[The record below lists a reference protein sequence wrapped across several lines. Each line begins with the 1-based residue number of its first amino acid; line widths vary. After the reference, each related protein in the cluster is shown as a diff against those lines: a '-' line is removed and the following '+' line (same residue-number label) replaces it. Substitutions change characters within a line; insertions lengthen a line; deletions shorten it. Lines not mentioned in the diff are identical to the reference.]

1 MQVFSRKSCIL
12 SEMEYNKYN
21 YRFTVMKYRKVQ
33 YNLGH
38 SVFCGGS
45 DVFSEVN
52 SLIFLLIFLIYFLIC
67 VAVCRKKAG
76 LYDCRD
82 AGLALVKG
90 LLFCGVAAMLLT
102 VITIYIWFLVL
113 ILMAIVIKYVCGLAI
128 QKSKKTAV
136 IILLLV
142 WMVLVGAAG
151 LQLMWNMQSEEEDDA
166 LEVQEPEDSTML
178 NSDTNSVVQC
188 RK

>member
-1 MQVFSRKSCIL
+1 M
-12 SEMEYNKYN
+12 
-21 YRFTVMKYRKVQ
+21 
-33 YNLGH
+33 
-38 SVFCGGS
+38 
-45 DVFSEVN
+45 FSEVN

-67 VAVCRKKAG
+67 VAVCRRKAG

-136 IILLLV
+136 IVLLLV
-142 WMVLVGAAG
+142 WMALVGAAG

-178 NSDTNSVVQC
+178 NGGINSVVQC